1 MLYAAVS
8 ITLIWLLLYVS
19 GMRGIQL
26 PNEQLAIRIAHL
38 KQEAKERHQAAMGK
52 VPQQAKVGKSSE
64 PAAMDKLGKKTRK
77 ARKAK
82 PIKPTSKLIYAPAY
96 VLYEKLKLE
105 QRAPMLL
112 HMLHSY
118 MMQYHRYQWSFE
130 ATVFMLNEA
139 IGGALLVLV
148 AGSWLAYALNENA
161 IAFVAAAVSIVVVL
175 QLYQGTKN
183 SLAQRKRAMLMEL
196 PKLLTQLT
204 LLVGAGDS
212 VQQSFTKSIKNKQQS
227 KHPLY
232 VEWNEAVFELSNGAS
247 FATVVEKLNRNC
259 ALQQMS
265 MLTTILLLN
274 YRKGGEH
281 FINSV
286 QELNMSLWESRKTIA
301 RLKGEEASSK
311 MIFPLV
317 GILFLVMVLVVAP
330 AIFMMQIM

>member
-1 MLYAAVS
+1 MLCAAGLITLLWFMLYVM
-8 ITLIWLLLYVS
+8 
-19 GMRGIQL
+19 GMRVSQL
-26 PNEQLAIRIAHL
+26 PSEQFIKEIMQL
-38 KQEAKERHQAAMGK
+38 KLEAKERQLAAAGK
-52 VPQQAKVGKSSE
+52 DSKATH
-64 PAAMDKLGKKTRK
+64 AAMDKPKKKAK
-77 ARKAK
+77 ARRKYKQAK
-82 PIKPTSKLIYAPAY
+82 PPSKLIYAPAY
-96 VLYEKLKLE
+96 LLYEKLRLE

-118 MMQYHRYQWSFE
+118 LMQYHRYQWSFE

-148 AGSWLAYALNENA
+148 AGCWVAYSLNENA
-161 IAFVAAAVSIVVVL
+161 IAIIAVVIAVVMVL

-183 SLAQRKRAMLMEL
+183 ALAQRKRAMLMEL

-212 VQQSFTKSIKNKQQS
+212 VQQSFVKSMKNKQNS

-232 VEWNEAVFELSNGAS
+232 VEWNQAVFELSNGAS
-247 FATVVEKLNRNC
+247 FGTVVEKLNRNC

-286 QELNMSLWESRKTIA
+286 QELNMSLWESHKTIA

-317 GILFLVMVLVVAP
+317 GILFLLMVLVVAP
-330 AIFMMQIM
+330 AIFMMQFM

>member
-1 MLYAAVS
+1 MLYAAVI
-8 ITLIWLLLYVS
+8 ITLLWLLLYMN
-19 GMRGIQL
+19 GMRV
-26 PNEQLAIRIAHL
+26 NEQPSEEFARRMAHL
-38 KQEAKERHQAAMGK
+38 KLEAKERQQAA
-52 VPQQAKVGKSSE
+52 
-64 PAAMDKLGKKTRK
+64 LGKGERLIKDKHKQRAGKRK
-77 ARKAK
+77 RAK
-82 PIKPTSKLIYAPAY
+82 PVKPTSKLIYAPAY
-96 VLYEKLKLE
+96 VLYEKFKLE

-118 MMQYHRYQWSFE
+118 LMQYHRYQWSFE
-130 ATVFMLNEA
+130 ATVFMLNES
-139 IGGALLVLV
+139 IGGAMLVLV
-148 AGSWLAYALNENA
+148 AGCWLAYALNESA
-161 IAFVAAAVSIVVVL
+161 IAFVAVAVSIVIVL

-183 SLAQRKRAMLMEL
+183 ALAQRKRAMLMEL

-212 VQQSFTKSIKNKQQS
+212 VQQSFVKSIKNKQES

-286 QELNMSLWESRKTIA
+286 QELNMSLWESRKTIS

-330 AIFMMQIM
+330 AIFMMQLI

>member
-1 MLYAAVS
+1 MSVLYAAV
-8 ITLIWLLLYVS
+8 ILTLLWLLLYMN
-19 GMRGIQL
+19 GMRE
-26 PNEQLAIRIAHL
+26 NEQPSEEFARRLAHL
-38 KQEAKERHQAAMGK
+38 KLEAKERQQAA
-52 VPQQAKVGKSSE
+52 
-64 PAAMDKLGKKTRK
+64 LGKAEQSVTDKHKQKAGKRK
-77 ARKAK
+77 KAK
-82 PIKPTSKLIYAPAY
+82 PVKPTSKLIYAPAY

-118 MMQYHRYQWSFE
+118 LMQYHRYQWSFE
-130 ATVFMLNEA
+130 ATVFMLNES

-148 AGSWLAYALNENA
+148 AGCWLAYALNESA
-161 IAFVAAAVSIVVVL
+161 IALVAVAVSAVIVL

-183 SLAQRKRAMLMEL
+183 ALSQRKRAMLMEL

-212 VQQSFTKSIKNKQQS
+212 VQQSFVKSIKNKQES

-247 FATVVEKLNRNC
+247 FVTVIEKLNRNC

-330 AIFMMQIM
+330 AIFMMQLI